1 MTVVSGGRGPEEQHT
16 SLFSD
21 FMLWIVTAVPV
32 QDVFAVQESVIYLGA
47 TACLGGLFSSGKYR
61 WVSFMYLVSNTTL
74 FSNCL
79 KIMILI
85 SYVQSLASFKQK
97 SFYRMKIV

>member
-16 SLFSD
+16 ALFSD

-61 WVSFMYLVSNTTL
+61 WVPFTYLV
-74 FSNCL
+74 F
-79 KIMILI
+79 IL
-85 SYVQSLASFKQK
+85 SYLVIFFDPYIWGA
-97 SFYRMKIV
+97 R